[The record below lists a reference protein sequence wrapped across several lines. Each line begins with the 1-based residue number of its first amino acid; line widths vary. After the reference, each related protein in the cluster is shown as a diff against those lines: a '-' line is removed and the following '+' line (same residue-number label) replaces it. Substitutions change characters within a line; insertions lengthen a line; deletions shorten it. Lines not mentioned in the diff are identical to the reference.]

1 VSGTQ
6 AGLLWF
12 YRLPQGPGPG
22 HQAVVL
28 QSTGASLPAHAPIG
42 AQFDLG
48 NSSSARKRITVLLHD
63 LDFSDLQM
71 CSFWLYPNTPLRT
84 YVMRTFTTKA
94 WSNATLSFYAATE
107 GFDGGAYVLSNVSVF
122 QQPGQAIDRT
132 DCVDTVAPS
141 GQNLPDSPELIAN
154 GAFSSFLQSWSLFGQ
169 ISAQVVGG
177 VFQFVRPSGDPAGA
191 LLQITGATIAPNS
204 PITAGFDLGNT
215 SGMRKRVT
223 VILHDSDFSDLQACT
238 FWLDPGQPL
247 TTYTIR
253 TYTTKPWASAT
264 ISFYLGSVDTNQ
276 WAQIDNV
283 TFKRTPAAPELGAQC
298 LMGNVGSGAPSGG
311 AAPDTS
317 GSGGSAAP
325 MTTGT
330 SSNTASTTN
339 ATTAGDSA
347 PAPSVTRLD
356 GGQVLSASGSTSGSL
371 MLNAPIDLRQAD
383 SPWLQFDSLGLFG
396 NSSAEVQVSFDGA
409 DWMTVAD
416 LPAGSDWLTSTVDL
430 SAYSGRTIYL
440 RFRLQPSGGDAS
452 SDQWFITNV
461 WLGGGGSMPAKAP
474 SASPIQSEVLNR
486 RLEPVVLE
494 ERLDQRMLRQRVNG
508 DAHLGFRV

>member
-1 VSGTQ
+1 
-6 AGLLWF
+6 
-12 YRLPQGPGPG
+12 
-22 HQAVVL
+22 
-28 QSTGASLPAHAPIG
+28 
-42 AQFDLG
+42 
-48 NSSSARKRITVLLHD
+48 
-63 LDFSDLQM
+63 
-71 CSFWLYPNTPLRT
+71 
-84 YVMRTFTTKA
+84 
-94 WSNATLSFYAATE
+94 
-107 GFDGGAYVLSNVSVF
+107 
-122 QQPGQAIDRT
+122 
-132 DCVDTVAPS
+132 
-141 GQNLPDSPELIAN
+141 
-154 GAFSSFLQSWSLFGQ
+154 
-169 ISAQVVGG
+169 
-177 VFQFVRPSGDPAGA
+177 
-191 LLQITGATIAPNS
+191 
-204 PITAGFDLGNT
+204 
-215 SGMRKRVT
+215 
-223 VILHDSDFSDLQACT
+223 
-238 FWLDPGQPL
+238 
-247 TTYTIR
+247 
-253 TYTTKPWASAT
+253 
-264 ISFYLGSVDTNQ
+264 
-276 WAQIDNV
+276 
-283 TFKRTPAAPELGAQC
+283 
-298 LMGNVGSGAPSGG
+298 
-311 AAPDTS
+311 
-317 GSGGSAAP
+317 

-440 RFRLQPSGGDAS
+440 RFRLQPGGGDAS